1 VNHNGATFQPDSKVP
16 RRFGSTRTTPLSAF
30 LWFLL
35 RPFGRPRPT
44 LPGFSRY
51 LKPQGVDP
59 KMGLYKLRREYE
71 PEGKCKP
78 YSQMNFAKQGNVTKE
93 MHYCA
98 TRENMDPEFLRSE
111 LARGRA
117 ITYSNKNYPELESR
131 IFGHMLTLRSKS
143 I

>member
-1 VNHNGATFQPDSKVP
+1 
-16 RRFGSTRTTPLSAF
+16 
-30 LWFLL
+30 
-35 RPFGRPRPT
+35 
-44 LPGFSRY
+44 
-51 LKPQGVDP
+51 
-59 KMGLYKLRREYE
+59 MGLYKLRREYE
-71 PEGKCKP
+71 REGKCKP

-117 ITYSNKNYPELESR
+117 ITCSNKNYPELESQ
-131 IFGHMLTLRSKS
+131 IFGHMLRSES